1 MEASAAVN
9 RLHRMRMVWSSCAAT
24 VLLALVM
31 PGRTLAADANG
42 AACQSIVGR
51 VVSVQGI
58 VELRRAGQ
66 SNWTRVQ
73 RLDAPVCQGDWL
85 RTAEKSRAGLV
96 ILPEKFVRID
106 QSSTLSVN
114 VTGDETIVEFL
125 QSGDHSVQLEGAS
138 CGAGYFITRFPR
150 SFKVRTKYLNAAV
163 EGTEFLVGAAC
174 DATQVAVIEG
184 KVSTQSPPS
193 SNQHFLLTAGQTVTS
208 GPKRTASVKLLVKP
222 VDAVQWALFYPP
234 LTRADPEAIDRACP
248 NSSAADQPRC
258 LLQRAEQRLRVGRAD
273 DAGADIAKALALRPD
288 DADANALLAIIAVV
302 KNERAEALQLA
313 ERATQLDPR
322 SLRAWIARSYAQ
334 QAAFQLEDALQSAR
348 RAAELDPHSAV
359 AQARMAELLM
369 SFGRIR
375 DAAHAAQAAVA
386 ADTNDS
392 RAHTVLGFVHLAQVD
407 IRQARQDFLEAVERD
422 PSDPLPRLGLG
433 LAIIRQG
440 NVVAGREQ
448 IEIAVLLDP
457 TNSLIRSYVGKAYYE
472 ENSRERDHLAVTQ
485 FGLAQQLDPKD
496 PTPWFYQAIL
506 ELTQNRS
513 VEALV
518 DIEKSVELNDDRAV
532 YRSKLLLDEDLA
544 ARSASQARIYQDLGF
559 DQLGALEA
567 AKSLSY
573 NFGDY
578 SAHRFLSDIYAAQP
592 RQDVGQASELLQSL
606 LRQPINVDPVPVLRP
621 LETASLPLPK
631 IGILKGFGPNQTT
644 FNEFNPLFASNGL
657 SLYLDGMSGSKD
669 TWSNQEIVTGIAD
682 RSSFSLGYGHV
693 QSDGF
698 ETNRDFRMDAY
709 DAFFQTMVSDRVN
722 VQAEINVA
730 EFGGGDVA
738 SAFDPVNAGSQRIAD
753 KPSTFR
759 LGSLIEL
766 TPGSNLVL
774 SGIYQTRDVT
784 FSSLDATSQ
793 QQARWEANTEEAQY
807 LWQRESLGLV
817 AGAGHMEYSLKV
829 TSVSLGQATPLPP
842 ASGYYSNGYV
852 YGYASPFDRRLN
864 IQLGVSVDH
873 LRDGLAGV
881 EPVNQTEINPKLGL
895 IWKVLPSTTLRA
907 AAFRTLHRQI
917 ISNQTIEPSQVAGFA
932 QFFDDVAGTVAWTY
946 GAGLDQRIT
955 PTLHVG
961 FEGTYRELTVPGQDA
976 TSSKLNDFNWREQ
989 TARAYLY
996 WAIPKSQDAS
1006 FFGKW
1011 SYAVSAEYQYEDFQR
1026 PAGQPGTEGFSPLN
1040 TTYVPL
1046 ALTAFPMTYWSI
1058 RLGTT
1063 YIRQD
1068 GTLHELSVPDAFP
1081 AGGTYWVTDIGATYK
1096 LPGRRGK
1103 LMLGVNNLFN
1113 NKLLGYQD
1121 ADPSNPRYTR
1131 GQFAYARI
1139 VLQF

>member
-1 MEASAAVN
+1 MEAFAAAN
-9 RLHRMRMVWSSCAAT
+9 RLCGPIWLWLLCVAA
-24 VLLALVM
+24 LLAALL
-31 PGRTLAADANG
+31 PAGALAADSKG
-42 AACQSIVGR
+42 TACQSMIGR
-51 VVSVQGI
+51 IVSVQGT

-66 SNWTRVQ
+66 SAWTRLT
-73 RLDAPVCQGDWL
+73 RLDVPVCQGDWL
-85 RTAEKSRAGLV
+85 RTAAKSRAALV
-96 ILPEKFVRID
+96 VLPEKFVRID

-114 VTGDETIVEFL
+114 ISGDETIVEFL
-125 QSGDHSVQLEGAS
+125 QSGDQSVQLDSAS

-150 SFKVRTKYLNAAV
+150 NFKVRTNYLNAAV
-163 EGTEFLVGAAC
+163 EGTEFLVGVAC

-184 KVSTQSPPS
+184 KVSTQSPLS
-193 SNQHFLLTAGQTVTS
+193 SNEHFLLTAGQTVSS
-208 GPKRTASVKLLVKP
+208 GPQQTASVKLLVKP
-222 VDAVQWALFYPP
+222 ADAVQWALFYPP
-234 LTRADPEAIDRACP
+234 LTQADPQAIDRACLDP
-248 NSSAADQPRC
+248 VGADRARC

-273 DAGADIAKALALRPD
+273 AANADIAKALSLRPD
-288 DADANALLAIIAVV
+288 DADAHALLAIIAVV
-302 KNERAEALQLA
+302 KNERAQALRLA

-334 QAAFQLEDALQSAR
+334 QAIFQLDDALVSAR
-348 RAAELDPHSAV
+348 HAVELDPRSTV
-359 AQARMAELLM
+359 AQARTAELLM

-375 DAAHAAQAAVA
+375 DAAQVAQAAVA
-386 ADTNDS
+386 ADANDS

-407 IRQARQDFLEAVERD
+407 ITQARQDFLEAIERD

-440 NVVAGREQ
+440 NLVAGREQ

-457 TNSLIRSYVGKAYYE
+457 TNALIRSYVGKAYYE
-472 ENSRERDHLAVTQ
+472 EDSRERDRLAVTQ

-518 DIEKSVELNDDRAV
+518 DIERSIELNDDRAV

-578 SAHRFLSDIYAAQP
+578 SAHRFLSDIYAGQP

-606 LRQPINVDPVPVLRP
+606 LRQPINVDPVPALRP
-621 LETASLPLPK
+621 LETASLQLPK
-631 IGILKGFGPNQTT
+631 VGILKGFGSSQTT

-657 SLYLDGMSGSKD
+657 SLYLDGMGGSKD
-669 TWSNQEIVTGIAD
+669 TWSNQEIVTGITD
-682 RSSFSLGYGHV
+682 RTSFSLGYGHV
-693 QSDGF
+693 QSDAF
-698 ETNRDFRMDAY
+698 QTNNDFRMDAY
-709 DAFFQTMVSDRVN
+709 DAFFQTMLSDRVN
-722 VQAEINVA
+722 VQAEVNVA
-730 EFGGGDVA
+730 EFGGGDVI
-738 SAFDPVNAGSQRIAD
+738 SAFDPVNAGPLRIAD

-766 TPGSNLVL
+766 SPGSNLVL

-784 FSSLDATSQ
+784 FSTLDATSQ

-807 LWQRESLGLV
+807 LWQRDNLSLV
-817 AGAGHMEYSLKV
+817 TGAGHVEYSLKTTAV
-829 TSVSLGQATPLPP
+829 FLGQSTLLPP
-842 ASGYYSNGYV
+842 VSGYYSNGYI
-852 YGYASPFDRRLN
+852 YGYASPFDRRLS

-873 LRDGLAGV
+873 LRDGLAGL
-881 EPVNQTEINPKLGL
+881 EPVNQTEVNPKLGL

-932 QFFDDVAGTVAWTY
+932 QFFDDIAGTVAWTY

-961 FEGTYRELTVPGQDA
+961 FEGTYRDLTVPGQDA
-976 TSSKLNDFNWREQ
+976 TTFKLNDFNWREQ

-996 WAIPKSQDAS
+996 WAIPKSQNAS

-1011 SYAVSAEYQYEDFQR
+1011 SYALSAEYQYEDFQR
-1026 PAGQPGTEGFSPLN
+1026 PAGQPGPEGFSPLN

-1046 ALTAFPMTYWSI
+1046 ALTAFPMTYLSL
-1058 RLGTT
+1058 RVGTT

-1068 GTLHELSVPDAFP
+1068 GTLHELAVPDAFP

-1121 ADPSNPRYTR
+1121 ADPANPRYTR
-1131 GQFAYARI
+1131 GQFAYARV